1 MPDTFVNNSVN
12 LNDPAPNFELITPSD
27 STDMATVPRF
37 LIVGASGSI
46 KMTDRRGT
54 TIVIQVQ
61 AGVVPL
67 RPSRVWATGT
77 TATSLV
83 ACW

>member
-1 MPDTFVNNSVN
+1 MSDTFVNNSVN

-27 STDMATVPRF
+27 STDMTIVPRF
-37 LIVGASGSI
+37 LIVGVSGSI

-54 TIVIQVQ
+54 TSVIPVQ

-77 TATSLV
+77 TATGLV